1 MKYVLTEIEKVN
13 GRHEGYVA
21 TTRQCFQNG
30 YSAAKARRTLL
41 RIFPHIPVT
50 LDMVQ
55 SFRTKRWVPEKEL
68 LKLQNEAA
76 AAVVDAFGGNEGLDN
91 LASAK
96 IHELMSD
103 GKLSASQLLSAKSL
117 LGRFLAHSLKEQE
130 FLLKTGQLEIGEEVE
145 ETPEEHEAK
154 RKAASLRVV
163 AQIKEIFG
171 ISPDPE
177 PQAII
182 PAPILPAGFG
192 PSAQQGIGPSD
203 HQVEEI
209 GSSGHRVIGSFEQPG
224 ETDSSEE
231 LDSAKASDEA
241 DDG

>member
-1 MKYVLTEIEKVN
+1 MN
-13 GRHEGYVA
+13 
-21 TTRQCFQNG
+21 
-30 YSAAKARRTLL
+30 
-41 RIFPHIPVT
+41 
-50 LDMVQ
+50 
-55 SFRTKRWVPEKEL
+55 
-68 LKLQNEAA
+68 
-76 AAVVDAFGGNEGLDN
+76 AFGGNEGLDN

-117 LGRFLAHSLKEQE
+117 LGRFLAQNLKEQE
-130 FLLKTGQLEIGEEVE
+130 FLLKTGQIEIGEEVE

-177 PQAII
+177 PEAIM

-192 PSAQQGIGPSD
+192 SSGPQG
-203 HQVEEI
+203 I
-209 GSSGHRVIGSFEQPG
+209 GSSGQQLIG
-224 ETDSSEE
+224 SSEE
-231 LDSAKASDEA
+231 PAPTEASDEA
-241 DDG
+241 DEE